1 MNHFNNQIKTLMF
14 PRVDNT
20 DLYFFIF
27 CWENIFLGVLFFC
40 IFIGEL
46 LFRFLKVLGKGSF
59 GKVMLAE
66 KTDSDEV
73 FAIKVNIKK
82 HMKN

>member
-1 MNHFNNQIKTLMF
+1 MLGKYF
-14 PRVDNT
+14 PPSLV
-20 DLYFFIF
+20 
-27 CWENIFLGVLFFC
+27 FC
-40 IFIGEL
+40 ILIDDL

-73 FAIKVNIKK
+73 FAIKVNIREYIKS
-82 HMKN
+82 HSDPTCPDVLFRC